1 MTDVVVDASTTLAW
15 CFPDEASDYAD
26 DVLVS
31 LAGKTIFVPA
41 VWCLEVA
48 NAILVGERRK
58 RLSPSDVVRF
68 MSLLDGLSVV
78 EDVQPL
84 SEHLR
89 NVLPLAK
96 KYELSAYDAAYL
108 ELAIRRRSALAAFD
122 GKLRRAAQKA
132 GVKIFAGSAH

>member
-31 LAGKTIFVPA
+31 LGGKTIFVPA
-41 VWCLEVA
+41 VWRLEVA

-58 RLSPSDVVRF
+58 RLSPGDVARF
-68 MSLLDGLSVV
+68 MSLLDSLSIV
-78 EDVQPL
+78 EDAQPL
-84 SEHLR
+84 SEHVR
-89 NVLPLAK
+89 SVLPLAK

-108 ELAIRRRSALAAFD
+108 ELAIRRRSSLAAFD